1 MKRAWFLLGVFML
14 LVPLVARADFKD
26 VTLGTM
32 SEFQQCLEASQDFTQ
47 EQLDAISQ
55 CFEDTFTEP
64 VIDPPPPDP
73 EPEPEPPPP
82 GFVDCGGNQSQ
93 AGLGI
98 WNEWC
103 TDESRNFTEPESD
116 VMGMKCNAEA
126 ARNRF
131 SGCVNRA
138 VAPPTIG
145 SNRVVMTCDMKFNQG
160 WLNPVAIGGQHL
172 FKIGEGPIAC
182 SGGGTSQDHIR
193 FDFGCFAVGTDPNT
207 GTTGNG
213 FRDGF
218 RVLVYH
224 QKGGQHIETWFSSST
239 KMPNVFVADKWTPV
253 KVDCRYDPSNGRC
266 DLTMTIGGQTRTAST
281 TVPAGISTKL
291 GDSLGWGNVDHSP
304 GQADRPGTFQVR
316 NLRYSKN

>member
-1 MKRAWFLLGVFML
+1 MKRWMAVLITLF
-14 LVPLVARADFKD
+14 LVPAVAAADFKD

-32 SEFQQCLEASQDFTQ
+32 SEFQQCLERSEAFTPA
-47 EQLDAISQ
+47 QLLAISG
-55 CFEDTFTEP
+55 CFEETFTIT
-64 VIDPPPPDP
+64 VQPPPPDP
-73 EPEPEPPPP
+73 EPEPPPS
-82 GFVDCGGNQSQ
+82 GFAGCGGNQSQ
-93 AGLGI
+93 AGVGI

-103 TDESRNFTEPESD
+103 TDEARNFSEPEAG

-131 SGCVNRA
+131 SGCVNRG
-138 VAPPTIG
+138 VAPPTAG
-145 SNRVVMTCDMKFNQG
+145 SNRVVMTCEMKFNQG
-160 WLNPVAIGGQHL
+160 WLNPTAIGGQHL

-182 SGGGTSQDHIR
+182 SSGGTSQDHIR

-218 RVLVYH
+218 RVLIYH
-224 QKGGQHIETWFSSST
+224 QKGGGHVETWFPSTT

-253 KVDCRYDPSNGRC
+253 KVDCKYDPSNGRC
-266 DLTMTIGGQTRTAST
+266 DLTMVIGGQSRTVSA
-281 TVPAGISTKL
+281 TVPSGISTKL

-304 GQADRPGTFQVR
+304 GQNDRPGTFQVR
-316 NLRYSKN
+316 NLKYTKN